1 MIGVY
6 ILYTMIGAN
15 AFASAFDLLPCSRA
29 RCEVENADEA
39 ILAWAPAPAIGATLP
54 ACLPPREK
62 HPQAKLPDGL
72 PGKAGVGASVKL
84 EKLERSNQTGCTWT
98 RRTMN
103 LMRFIQSQRKLCAR
117 RRKETREQASV
128 REDYKN
134 LSSAWDSA
142 HPLRVGGLVKKKK
155 EEKQEMWQHANQY
168 TVAGVIKLGYSGH
181 GKSSLQREG
190 IDGSTKQASCT
201 AVTAS
206 IAAELQDRQLGLRLQ
221 KKCRGFVLS
230 KHHDGTPIEVAFG
243 SLQDLLLPCARFAH
257 KGPDGLWKMLPWS
270 EYCQVTKQRIAP
282 RKGVVEVFAQLYRC
296 AWMDEN
302 NVQYRYKV
310 LAPPM
315 FLQVGNA
322 STVHGAT
329 DHSFK
334 NFSIDRLKE
343 LADRNRF
350 MMIHEA
356 PDNVAYNRRHEGYT
370 AIVRLPIN
378 IWYSPGGCVAH
389 LSRLNI

>member
-1 MIGVY
+1 MHVDE
-6 ILYTMIGAN
+6 AN
-15 AFASAFDLLPCSRA
+15 AELDALHSITTQIMCKTTKRNERRSISKGGLQEFIQRMGFSSSIARRRFSQEEEGGKAGDVAACEPVHGCWSYQAWLFGAWKVIVAARRHRWVDEASILHCSDCVDCSRA
-29 RCEVENADEA
+29 SRS
-39 ILAWAPAPAIGATLP
+39 T
-54 ACLPPREK
+54 
-62 HPQAKLPDGL
+62 
-72 PGKAGVGASVKL
+72 AGP
-84 EKLERSNQTGCTWT
+84 
-98 RRTMN
+98 
-103 LMRFIQSQRKLCAR
+103 
-117 RRKETREQASV
+117 
-128 REDYKN
+128 
-134 LSSAWDSA
+134 SSA
-142 HPLRVGGLVKKKK
+142 
-155 EEKQEMWQHANQY
+155 
-168 TVAGVIKLGYSGH
+168 
-181 GKSSLQREG
+181 
-190 IDGSTKQASCT
+190 
-201 AVTAS
+201 
-206 IAAELQDRQLGLRLQ
+206 

-370 AIVRLPIN
+370 AIARLPIN